1 MDPRDAGRHAS
12 GMTSAPPPP
21 PAAPPPPL
29 PPSVDPPAWQV
40 PPPGP
45 AVRPP
50 LRRSR
55 TDKILGG
62 VNGGLAEYTGIDALL
77 WRVGFVALTLAGGA
91 GVVVYLLL
99 WLLMPAG
106 PPAGYDETVVR
117 SERPPVGPRSPVPGI
132 TIAVLLIALGAMALF
147 STFSPWEI
155 HPRGYFGVAL
165 LVVGL
170 GLVAAAFA
178 TGRTARGGLIALGV
192 VLSLA
197 LIAAASEPWQ
207 GNRFDGDAPAGD
219 RTYRP
224 GSAAAVQDAYRGS
237 VGDLTLDLT
246 RIDVTDQGPIST
258 RIENGAG
265 DIVVLVPVEAD
276 VDLSVESGLGT
287 VDAFGEGP
295 ADGYFAGRGSGPT
308 VDDGVPDVIL
318 VINNGLGD
326 VEVSRG

>member
-1 MDPRDAGRHAS
+1 MVLAAGGRHAH

-29 PPSVDPPAWQV
+29 PPSFDPPAWQS
-40 PPPGP
+40 PPPYQPP
-45 AVRPP
+45 ARAQ

-62 VNGGLAEYTGIDALL
+62 VNGGLADYTGIDALL

-106 PPAGYDETVVR
+106 PPAGADAPSSR
-117 SERPPVGPRSPVPGI
+117 RERAPLGPRSPVPGI
-132 TIAVLLIALGAMALF
+132 TIAVLLILMGAMAMF
-147 STFSPWEI
+147 STFTPWEI
-155 HPRGYFGVAL
+155 HPRGYFGMAL
-165 LVVGL
+165 LVVGI

-178 TGRTARGGLIALGV
+178 TGRTARAGLIALGV
-192 VLSLA
+192 VLSLGLA
-197 LIAAASEPWQ
+197 AAASEPWE
-207 GNRFDGDAPAGD
+207 GAGSGAGD

-224 GSAAAVQDAYRGS
+224 GTAAAVQDAYRGD

-246 RIDVTDQGPIST
+246 AIDVGAEGPIST
-258 RIENGAG
+258 RVQHGAG
-265 DIVVLVPVEAD
+265 DVRVLVPLDAD
-276 VDLSVESGLGT
+276 VQLTVDSGLGS
-287 VDAFGEGP
+287 VDAFGEGNT
-295 ADGYFAGRGSGPT
+295 DGYFAGRGAGPT
-308 VDDGVPDVIL
+308 VDDGVPDLNLI
-318 VINNGLGD
+318 IHNGLGD

>member
-1 MDPRDAGRHAS
+1 
-12 GMTSAPPPP
+12 MTSAPPPP

-29 PPSVDPPAWQV
+29 PPSFDPPAWQT
-40 PPPGP
+40 PPPAPGP
-45 AVRPP
+45 SVRAP
-50 LRRSR
+50 LRRSQ

-106 PPAGYDETVVR
+106 PSTGVGGTAVR
-117 SERPPVGPRSPVPGI
+117 RERPPVGPRSPVPGI
-132 TIAVLLIALGAMALF
+132 TIAALLILLGAMAMF
-147 STFSPWEI
+147 SNFSPWEF

-192 VLSLA
+192 VLSLG
-197 LIAAASEPWQ
+197 LIAAASEPWE
-207 GNRFDGDAPAGD
+207 GRGGGD
-219 RTYRP
+219 RVFRP
-224 GSAAAVQDAYRGS
+224 ATAENVQDLYRGD

-246 RIDVTDQGPIST
+246 RIDVADEGPIRT
-258 RIENGAG
+258 RIQNGAG
-265 DIVVLVPVEAD
+265 DIEVLVPVDAD
-276 VDLSVESGLGT
+276 VQVSVDSGLGS
-287 VDAFGEGP
+287 VDVFDEGA
-295 ADGYFAGRGSGPT
+295 ADGYFPGRGAGAT
-308 VDDGVPDVIL
+308 VDDGVPDVVL

>member
-1 MDPRDAGRHAS
+1 
-12 GMTSAPPPP
+12 MTSAPPPP

-29 PPSVDPPAWQV
+29 PPSADPPTWQA
-40 PPPGP
+40 PPPPP
-45 AVRPP
+45 APSVRGP

-106 PPAGYDETVVR
+106 PPAGAGELAAR
-117 SERPPVGPRSPVPGI
+117 RERPPVGPRSPVPGI
-132 TIAVLLIALGAMALF
+132 TIAALLILMGAMAMF
-147 STFSPWEI
+147 SSFSPWEF

-192 VLSLA
+192 VLSLG
-197 LIAAASEPWQ
+197 LIAAASEPWE
-207 GNRFDGDAPAGD
+207 GTGDGSGD
-219 RTYRP
+219 RVYRP
-224 GSAAAVQDAYRGS
+224 GTEAGVRDVYRGD

-246 RIDVTDQGPIST
+246 RIDVADEGPIST
-258 RIENGAG
+258 RIEHGAG
-265 DIVVLVPVEAD
+265 DVRVLVPFEAD
-276 VDLSVESGLGT
+276 VELSVESGLGS

-295 ADGYFAGRGSGPT
+295 ADGYFAGVGSGPT
-308 VDDGVPDVIL
+308 VDDGVPDVHL
-318 VINNGLGD
+318 VIHNGLGD

>member
-1 MDPRDAGRHAS
+1 
-12 GMTSAPPPP
+12 MTSAPPPP
-21 PAAPPPPL
+21 PAAPPPPI
-29 PPSVDPPAWQV
+29 PPSAPPTWQAPP
-40 PPPGP
+40 PPPGRS
-45 AVRPP
+45 VRGP

-106 PPAGYDETVVR
+106 PPAGEGAPAAR
-117 SERPPVGPRSPVPGI
+117 RERPPLGPRSPVPGI
-132 TIAVLLIALGAMALF
+132 TIAALLILMGAMAMF
-147 STFSPWEI
+147 SSFSPWEF

-192 VLSLA
+192 VLSLG
-197 LIAAASEPWQ
+197 LIAAASEPWE
-207 GNRFDGDAPAGD
+207 GTGREAGD
-219 RTYRP
+219 RVFRP
-224 GSAAAVQDAYRGS
+224 GTEAGVRDVYRGD

-246 RIDVTDQGPIST
+246 RIDVVDEGPIST
-258 RIENGAG
+258 RIEHGAG
-265 DIVVLVPVEAD
+265 DVRVLVPVEAD
-276 VDLSVESGLGT
+276 VQVTVDTGLGST
-287 VDAFGEGP
+287 DVFGEGN

-308 VDDGVPDVIL
+308 VDDGVPDVHL
-318 VINNGLGD
+318 VIHNGLGD